1 MVKLQSSVHG
11 HTCSIPGRGTKI
23 SHAVQHGSH
32 HPPKQLY
39 SNKISLKKN
48 ISVLVKG
55 QVSGPQRWF
64 GKDSLH
70 KTCEVSSNSDLVGR
84 GGSLEV
90 QCLAL
95 HASITGGTGSI
106 TSLVGELRSGKLS
119 SQNKKKKK
127 LWGLEYQFLS
137 RKFLGT
143 TRELYLVRFD

>member
-32 HPPKQLY
+32 RPPKQLY

-119 SQNKKKKK
+119 SQNKKKKA
-127 LWGLEYQFLS
+127 
-137 RKFLGT
+137 LG
-143 TRELYLVRFD
+143 VRISVSQQKVLGDHQRALPG